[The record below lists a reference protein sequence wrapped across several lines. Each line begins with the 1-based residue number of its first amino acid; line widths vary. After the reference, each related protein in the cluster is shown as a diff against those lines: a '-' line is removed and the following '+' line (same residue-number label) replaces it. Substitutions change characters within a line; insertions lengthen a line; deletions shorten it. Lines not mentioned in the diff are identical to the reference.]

1 MKKNVFSMMAAM
13 LLMVGMLSSCSYE
26 EHADADYPASK
37 VYMPQAAG
45 IIKIGDANGSNT
57 SNVPT
62 TGSLKVY
69 EIDHENNKLK
79 IYLGVVQSGISYT
92 SGTVTLAVD
101 ESAAAEK
108 VEDGTLPAGV
118 VLLPATNV
126 ELPTEVSFSGV
137 SSPFVV
143 EVDLDIINNAAYAG
157 KQLAFVVKMISSTL
171 EITESLSAQA
181 VMIDVDAVKS
191 KI

>member
-1 MKKNVFSMMAAM
+1 MKKNLFSMMAAM
-13 LLMVGMLSSCSYE
+13 LFTVGMLSSCSYE
-26 EHADADYPASK
+26 EHADADYPASR
-37 VYMPQAAG
+37 VYMPQAAD
-45 IIKIGDANGSNT
+45 IIKVGADNGSNA
-57 SNVPT
+57 SYVPT
-62 TGSLKVY
+62 TGSPKVY

-79 IYLGVVQSGISYT
+79 VYLGVVQSGITYT

-108 VEDGTLPAGV
+108 VGDGTLPADV
-118 VLLPATNV
+118 VLLSATTV
-126 ELPTEVSFSGV
+126 ELPAEVAFSGV
-137 SSPFVV
+137 SSPFVA
-143 EVDLDIINNAAYAG
+143 EVDLDIINNEAYAG

-181 VMIDVDAVKS
+181 VMIDVDAVKA